1 MVKQPELFAADELEA
16 IAKALGHTT
25 EGLTGSEIGHIL
37 RLAKLRDVDP
47 AAAKWKRLHNAFVD
61 YQNRKRNRTAVLA
74 FIRKAMKP
82 TRYRGE
88 QDQFETMR
96 HNLNGAPS
104 FLRPVSAGRRR
115 TCLCQESQNANGS

>member
-1 MVKQPELFAADELEA
+1 MARKPELFAADELEA

-47 AAAKWKRLHNAFVD
+47 AAIKWKRLHNAFVD
-61 YQNRKRNRTAVLA
+61 YQHKKRNRSAVLA

-82 TRYRGE
+82 TRYRGQTRPIRDHAAQRE
-88 QDQFETMR
+88 WRAFI
-96 HNLNGAPS
+96 LW
-104 FLRPVSAGRRR
+104 PVSARRR
-115 TCLCQESQNANGS
+115 RACPC